1 MMNGTESG
9 SVLPYLLG
17 QQTGFGGGYGGGNN
31 NAWNN
36 PLAWLIALGTLGG
49 RNGGGLFGNNGSADA
64 AYASN
69 TADAL
74 RDIQAGV
81 STAAVGN
88 ANQTATLAETMN
100 RIAADQAACCCSTK
114 LEIANQGASIR
125 EGNLAQTNAIQLGFM
140 GAQNNALQNFAALQ
154 LQACQ
159 NTNALQTQLAACCC
173 ETQKEILRM
182 TNAIEGK
189 GDQILNATA
198 MQTAALTMQATQNKQ
213 EIIDRITAN
222 REALLVDQLSQ
233 CRTEASN
240 CSQNQYLSGLFQ
252 TLGANQAQGFAAII
266 AAIQNTCGK
275 GSAS

>member
-9 SVLPYLLG
+9 SVLPYMLG
-17 QQTGFGGGYGGGNN
+17 QQAGFGGGYGGGN

-49 RNGGGLFGNNGSADA
+49 RNGGLFGNNGSADA

-81 STAAVGN
+81 STATVGN

-140 GAQNNALQNFAALQ
+140 GAQNNALQNYAALQ
-154 LQACQ
+154 LQSCQ
-159 NTNALQTQLAACCC
+159 NTNAIQTQLAACCC
-173 ETQKEILRM
+173 ENQKEILRM

-198 MQTAALTMQATQNKQ
+198 MQTAALTQQATQNKQ
-213 EIIDRITAN
+213 EIIDKITAN
-222 REALLVDQLSQ
+222 REALLVDQLTQ
-233 CRTEASN
+233 CRTELSN
-240 CSQNQYLSGLFQ
+240 CSQNTYLATLIQGQ
-252 TLGANQAQGFAAII
+252 TNALI
-266 AAIQNTCGK
+266 AAIQSVCGK
-275 GSAS
+275 GNAS